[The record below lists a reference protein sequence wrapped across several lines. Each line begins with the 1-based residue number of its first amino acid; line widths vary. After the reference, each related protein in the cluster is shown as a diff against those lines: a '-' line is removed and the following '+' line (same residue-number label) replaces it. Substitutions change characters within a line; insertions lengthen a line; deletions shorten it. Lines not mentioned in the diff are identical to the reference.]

1 MSIPVPPAPPAGVP
15 GLPGDQQQTA
25 PAQQQQRAL
34 SRARSL
40 EDTHIDELLQLVVSK
55 GASDLHVAV
64 GLPPVLRV
72 DGKLAQANYE
82 PFSPQ
87 TSQRMTYDILT
98 DEQIQKFESTFEL
111 DFSYALGRQAR
122 FRVNLFRDKGTVA
135 AAFRIIPTKI
145 PTIQDLALPPVI
157 EKLTHVTRG
166 LILVTGPTG
175 SGKSTT
181 LAAMINAINLT
192 RSEHIITVEDP
203 IEYLHNHKMS
213 VINQRELGQDT
224 KTFPN
229 ALRAALRED
238 PDVILIGE
246 MRDLETMQ
254 MAVSSAETGHL
265 VFATLHTNSAA
276 TTIDRIVDAFPPGQQ
291 EQIRLQLSNNLQA
304 VLCQQLLPRNN
315 QPGRVC
321 CQEVMIA
328 TPAIRN
334 LIREAKA
341 HQITS
346 MIQTSGNIGMQTM
359 DMCLR
364 DMVMK
369 GLVTREMALARA
381 MNRTDLENMLM
392 QAEMAAASSNPND
405 ARIRR
410 M

>member
-1 MSIPVPPAPPAGVP
+1 MSIPVPPAPPAPSVP
-15 GLPGDQQQTA
+15 SLSGDGGENQ
-25 PAQQQQRAL
+25 PQQQRAA

-40 EDTHIDELLQLVVSK
+40 EDTHIDELLQLVISK

-111 DFSYALGRQAR
+111 DFSYALGRAAR

-145 PTIQDLALPPVI
+145 PTIQDLALPAVV

-181 LAAMINAINLT
+181 LAAMINSINLT

-224 KTFPN
+224 KAFPN

-315 QPGRVC
+315 QTGRVC
-321 CQEVMIA
+321 AQEIMIA

-364 DMVMK
+364 DLAMK
-369 GLVTREMALARA
+369 GQISREMALTRA

>member
-1 MSIPVPPAPPAGVP
+1 MSTPVPSAPPAPSVP
-15 GLPGDQQQTA
+15 GLSSEQQS
-25 PAQQQQRAL
+25 PQRAT

-40 EDTHIDELLQLVVSK
+40 EDAHIDELLQLVVSK

-145 PTIQDLALPPVI
+145 PTLQDLGLPPVI

-346 MIQTSGNIGMQTM
+346 MIQTSGAIGMQTM

-364 DMVMK
+364 DMVTK
-369 GLVTREMALARA
+369 GLITREMALARA

>member
-1 MSIPVPPAPPAGVP
+1 MATQVPVPGAGGSVPANQYASVPAA
-15 GLPGDQQQTA
+15 A
-25 PAQQQQRAL
+25 PRLA
-34 SRARSL
+34 SL
-40 EDTHIDELLQLVVSK
+40 DETHIDELLHLVVQTN
-55 GASDLHVAV
+55 ASDLHIAV

-72 DGKLAQANYE
+72 DGELKQAPYE
-82 PFSPQ
+82 AFSPNI
-87 TSQRMTYDILT
+87 SQRMVYDILT

-111 DFSYALGRQAR
+111 DFSYALGRTSR

-135 AAFRIIPTKI
+135 SAFRVIPTKI
-145 PTIQDLALPPVI
+145 PTVQDLQLPPVI
-157 EKLTHVTRG
+157 EKLTHLKRG
-166 LILVTGPTG
+166 LVLVTGPTG

-181 LAAMINAINLT
+181 LAAMINGINMT
-192 RSEHIITVEDP
+192 RSEHIITIEDP

-224 KTFPN
+224 KAFPN

-238 PDVILIGE
+238 PDVILVGE

-276 TTIDRIVDAFPPGQQ
+276 STVDRIVDSFPPGQQ

-304 VLCQQLLPRNN
+304 VLCQQLVPRATGK
-315 QPGRVC
+315 GRVC
-321 CQEVMIA
+321 AQEIMLA
-328 TPAIRN
+328 TPAIKN

-341 HQITS
+341 HQISS
-346 MIQTSGNIGMQTM
+346 MIQTSGQMGMQTM

-364 DMVMK
+364 DLYIQGKIV
-369 GLVTREMALARA
+369 RDEALTRA
-381 MNRTDLENMLM
+381 MNRADLENMIM
-392 QAEMAAASSNPND
+392 QAEMAAQASNPNS
-405 ARIRR
+405 AAVRR

>member
-1 MSIPVPPAPPAGVP
+1 MSVSGPTDTPQPARMEG
-15 GLPGDQQQTA
+15 GGGRL
-25 PAQQQQRAL
+25 
-34 SRARSL
+34 RSL
-40 EDTHIDELLQLVVSK
+40 EDAHIDELLHLVHDTKCS
-55 GASDLHVAV
+55 SDLHIAV
-64 GLPPVLRV
+64 GLPPILRV
-72 DGKLAQANYE
+72 DGKLLMAPYE
-82 PFSPQ
+82 AFTPQ
-87 TSQRMTYDILT
+87 TSQRIVYDILT
-98 DEQIQKFESTFEL
+98 DEQIQKFESSFEL
-111 DFSYALGRQAR
+111 DFSYALGRTSR
-122 FRVNLFRDKGTVA
+122 FRVNVFRDKGTVA
-135 AAFRIIPTKI
+135 AAFRTIPTKI
-145 PTIQDLALPPVI
+145 PTLADLNLPAVV

-181 LAAMINAINLT
+181 LAAMVNSINLG
-192 RSEHIITVEDP
+192 RSEHIITIEDP
-203 IEYLHNHKMS
+203 IEYLHSHKMS

-238 PDVILIGE
+238 PDVILVGE

-276 TTIDRIVDAFPPGQQ
+276 TTVDRIVDSFPPGQQ

-304 VLCQQLLPRNN
+304 VLCQQLLPRIGG
-315 QPGRVC
+315 GRAC
-321 CQEVMIA
+321 AQEIMIA

-346 MIQTSGNIGMQTM
+346 MIQTSGALGMQTM

-364 DMVMK
+364 D
-369 GLVTREMALARA
+369 LVGRGQITRDLALQRA
-381 MNRTDLENMLM
+381 MNRTELENMLM
-392 QAEMAAASSNPND
+392 QSELTAQTNAGGGVQ
-405 ARIRR
+405 RR
-410 M
+410 